1 MSHLT
6 IETLARLVDE
16 PASTA
21 EVEHLEQCED
31 CRLELEGLRAD
42 AAALAA
48 LPELAAPDHH
58 WAGIENRLHDEGIIR
73 ADTPARIIAFPRNRT
88 LQYVLRAAAALAIFA
103 LGNATAIVAMHD
115 DATNTPAGRAD
126 ARLVSQNAPQTRDE
140 AARAVRAAE
149 AAYIDAFT
157 HYLQMGNSMPS
168 DDPLA
173 RLAAL
178 ESIVQT
184 TRAALGEAPA
194 DPVINGYHL
203 TAIAQRD
210 AIIRQ
215 LASSSDQTWF

>member
-16 PASTA
+16 PASATEA
-21 EVEHLEQCED
+21 EHVEHCED
-31 CRLELEGLRAD
+31 CRIELEGLRAD
-42 AAALAA
+42 AAALAS
-48 LPELAAPDHH
+48 LPELRAPRHH
-58 WAGIENRLHDEGIIR
+58 WDTVEARLRDEGLTR
-73 ADTPARIIAFPRNRT
+73 TASAGGIAFPGRT
-88 LQYVLRAAAALAIFA
+88 WRFALRAAAALAIFA
-103 LGNATAIVAMHD
+103 LGNTSALVFLRANDANVAQ
-115 DATNTPAGRAD
+115 PVED
-126 ARLVSQNAPQTRDE
+126 ARLVSRTSPQTRDQ
-140 AARAVRAAE
+140 AAAAVRAAE
-149 AAYIDAFT
+149 ATYIDAFT
-157 HYLQMGNSMPS
+157 NYLRMDNTARS